1 MRKLD
6 WLLAGVIAVFLAGTL
21 AVQALAWAIDRVS
34 SGTVLVERL
43 VSPRA
48 DSPMTAQCP
57 TISLPRR

>member
-6 WLLAGVIAVFLAGTL
+6 WLLAGLIALFLSAAFAAQ
-21 AVQALAWAIDRVS
+21 AVGWAAERVS

-48 DSPMTAQCP
+48 DSPIAAQCP

>member
-6 WLLAGVIAVFLAGTL
+6 WLLAGLIAVFLLGAL
-21 AVQALAWAIDRVS
+21 AAQGLAWAIDRVS

-43 VSPRA
+43 VSPRP
-48 DSPMTAQCP
+48 DSPISAQCP

>member
-6 WLLAGVIAVFLAGTL
+6 WLLAGLIALFLSGAL
-21 AVQALAWAIDRVS
+21 AVQAVGWAIDRVS

-48 DSPMTAQCP
+48 NSPISVQCP